1 MSSRRAEV
9 LAAEFEAANEL
20 FAVYLER
27 LGPEEWLAPTKADDE
42 ELRPVGVVALHVAES
57 HLGINARVTALAAG
71 TEVPARRPEIFAERN
86 ARHAEAN
93 PEPDQVET
101 IALLRRNG
109 SLVAARFRA
118 LTDEELDRPG
128 EVSGEPATAE
138 TEFSGRQMTHLRSHF
153 ASIRGGAAS

>member
-1 MSSRRAEV
+1 MRSLRSEA

-27 LGPEEWLAPTKADDE
+27 LSPEQWQEKTRADDE

-57 HLGINARVTALAAG
+57 HLNINARVLALAAG
-71 TEVPARRPEIFAERN
+71 TEVPARRPELFAERN
-86 ARHAEAN
+86 ARHAAAN
-93 PEPDQVET
+93 PDPDQAET

-109 SLVAARFRA
+109 STVASRFRE
-118 LTDEELDRPG
+118 LTAEDLDRPG

-138 TEFSGRQMTHLRSHF
+138 SEFSGRLMNHIRSHY
-153 ASIRGGAAS
+153 ASIKG